1 MIRYIGVLFTIII
14 TSMYFFPFEFTFLP
28 GMNTKMIMAG
38 LGLILIMM
46 RLARSGSSLFN
57 KEFFV
62 LSVWAVAV
70 SLAGFTS
77 VVFNNTPDYTYATYI
92 ISMLVW
98 CGGAYTLIS
107 LIREVHGRASV
118 FLICNYLIA
127 VCVMQCILA
136 IMIDKIPAFENA
148 VNRIV
153 AGLGFVDLDTLDK
166 ANRLYGIGASLDVAG
181 SRFSAVLVMIAY
193 VLTEIYKTKYKN
205 YIVWYLIAFVII
217 SIIGNMMARTT
228 TVGIGLFLMF
238 VLYRSR
244 IYLLRLSESVRKL
257 FLWFGIVL
265 MIAIPVTVY
274 LYNTDYQTRSNIR
287 FAFEGFFSLAE
298 KGKWDVHSNEML
310 KNMYVFPDNPKTWI
324 IGDGYIENPLSTDP
338 YYTGVIY
345 GGYYHGTDVGYL
357 RFIYYFGAVGLF
369 CFCMFM
375 LKAGQ
380 IVTERFEKERLMLWV
395 VLAVNFIVWFKVST
409 DIFLVFA
416 LFLCIGKEENDEY
429 NNSILLEKAES

>member
-429 NNSILLEKAES
+429 NNSILLEKAE

>member
-1 MIRYIGVLFTIII
+1 MIRYIGILFTIII

-38 LGLILIMM
+38 LGLILLMM
-46 RLARSGSSLFN
+46 RMARSGSSLFN

-181 SRFSAVLVMIAY
+181 SRFSTVLVMIAY

-217 SIIGNMMARTT
+217 SIVGNMMARTT

-238 VLYRSR
+238 ILYRSK
-244 IYLLRLSESVRKL
+244 IYLMRLSESVRKL

-265 MIAIPVTVY
+265 MIAIPVTIY
-274 LYNTDYQTRSNIR
+274 LYNTDRQTRSNIR
-287 FAFEGFFSLAE
+287 FAFEGFFSLVE
-298 KGKWDVHSNEML
+298 KGEWDVHSNEIL

-324 IGDGYIENPLSTDP
+324 IGDGYLENPLSTDP

-345 GGYYHGTDVGYL
+345 GGYYKATDVGYL
-357 RFIYYFGAVGLF
+357 RFIYYFGVVGLF

-375 LKAGQ
+375 LKAGR
-380 IVTERFEKERLMLWV
+380 IVTGRFEKEKLMLWV
-395 VLAVNFIVWFKVST
+395 ILAVNFIVWFKVST

-429 NNSILLEKAES
+429 NNSILLEKAEK

>member
-1 MIRYIGVLFTIII
+1 MIKYIGILFTIII

-38 LGLILIMM
+38 FGLILLMI

-77 VVFNNTPDYTYATYI
+77 VVLNNTSDYTYATYI

-98 CGGAYTLIS
+98 CGGAYTLVS

-136 IMIDKIPAFENA
+136 IMIDNIPTFENA
-148 VNRIV
+148 VNRVV
-153 AGLGFVDLDTLDK
+153 AGLGFVELDTLDK

-205 YIVWYLIAFVII
+205 YIVWYLVAFVII

-238 VLYRSR
+238 ILYKSKV
-244 IYLLRLSESVRKL
+244 YLMRLSESVRRL
-257 FLWFGIVL
+257 FLWLGIVL
-265 MIAIPVTVY
+265 MIVIPITVY
-274 LYNTDYQTRSNIR
+274 LYNTDYQTRSNLR

-298 KGKWDVHSNEML
+298 KGEWDVHSNEIL

-324 IGDGYIENPLSTDP
+324 IGDGYIENPVRTDP
-338 YYTGVIY
+338 YYTGIIY

-357 RFIYYFGAVGLF
+357 RFIYYFGVVGLF

-380 IVTERFEKERLMLWV
+380 IVTRRFEKEKLMLWV

-416 LFLCIGKEENDEY
+416 LFLCINKEENDEY
-429 NNSILLEKAES
+429 NKSILLDKAE

>member
-1 MIRYIGVLFTIII
+1 
-14 TSMYFFPFEFTFLP
+14 MYFFPFEFTFLP

-38 LGLILIMM
+38 LGLILLMM
-46 RLARSGSSLFN
+46 RMARSGSSLFN

-181 SRFSAVLVMIAY
+181 SRFSTVLVMIAY

-217 SIIGNMMARTT
+217 SIVGNMMARTT

-238 VLYRSR
+238 ILYRSK
-244 IYLLRLSESVRKL
+244 IYLMRLSESVRKL

-265 MIAIPVTVY
+265 MIAIPVTIY
-274 LYNTDYQTRSNIR
+274 LYNTDRQTRSNIR
-287 FAFEGFFSLAE
+287 FAFEGFFSLVE
-298 KGKWDVHSNEML
+298 KGEWDVHSNEIL

-324 IGDGYIENPLSTDP
+324 IGDGYLENPLSTDP

-345 GGYYHGTDVGYL
+345 GGYYKATDVGYL
-357 RFIYYFGAVGLF
+357 RFIYYFGVVGLF

-375 LKAGQ
+375 LKAGR
-380 IVTERFEKERLMLWV
+380 IVTGRFEKEKLMLWV
-395 VLAVNFIVWFKVST
+395 ILAVNFIVWFKVST

-429 NNSILLEKAES
+429 NNSILLEKAEK

>member
-38 LGLILIMM
+38 FWLILIMM
-46 RLARSGSSLFN
+46 HLARSGSSLFN

-92 ISMLVW
+92 VSMMVW
-98 CGGAYTLIS
+98 CGGAYTIIS

-429 NNSILLEKAES
+429 NNSILLEKAE